1 MIGMGPRLSY
11 GHVEPALT
19 TLADLLPTFVDIATD
34 GKTGPFAGP
43 IDGRSLFDLP
53 DANSSDDIVFFEYCG
68 EGVHAPAL
76 MCRQKHIKYI
86 SCGDDP
92 EMMFNLDA
100 DPNERVNLAADP
112 EYATTVAEMRAHIG
126 NRWDEPDLKQRVI
139 NSQKNR
145 LFVQNAMKQGIFP
158 SWDYTPPFDAS
169 RAYVRGAID
178 PNTTATKA
186 RRRFPFVPT
195 TSPQKPRGG

>member
-1 MIGMGPRLSY
+1 
-11 GHVEPALT
+11 
-19 TLADLLPTFVDIATD
+19 
-34 GKTGPFAGP
+34 
-43 IDGRSLFDLP
+43 
-53 DANSSDDIVFFEYCG
+53 
-68 EGVHAPAL
+68 
-76 MCRQKHIKYI
+76 MCRQKNIKYI
-86 SCGDDP
+86 CCGDDP

-100 DPNERVNLAADP
+100 DPNEQVNLAADP
-112 EYATTVAEMRAHIG
+112 EYATTLAEMRAHIG

-145 LFVQNAMKQGIFP
+145 LFVQDAMKQGIFP

-186 RRRFPFVPT
+186 RKRFPFVPT